1 MVSTMYIRLRTST
14 TLFLLINLLGL
25 SVTVRADET
34 DCLLQN
40 DQLVKLNPLKGLLK
54 QHQQNW
60 LSLSEKCPDS
70 PHVLHNLGVV
80 NAKLE
85 LWDKATSYFKESL
98 ESEPRSQQSYQ
109 HLSSIYRYQAV
120 TAYREALQSNSPA
133 PKKPSFKYQLS
144 ILQNTDKQVAS
155 PKQRSEQEA
164 LVENWLAEKR
174 PNLVI
179 NNPKYWLKS
188 NSPTPFAVIHTNQHS
203 FVLEFVKTQNN
214 WQILQEHVVP

>member
-1 MVSTMYIRLRTST
+1 MYIRLRTST
-14 TLFLLINLLGL
+14 TLFLLIYLLSL
-25 SVTVRADET
+25 SVTVSADET

-40 DQLVKLNPLKGLLK
+40 DQLVKLNPLKGLLE

-70 PHVLHNLGVV
+70 PYVLHNLGVV
-80 NAKLE
+80 NAKLG
-85 LWDKATSYFKESL
+85 LWDKAASYFKNSL

-144 ILQNTDKQVAS
+144 TLHANEQLAS
-155 PKQRSEQEA
+155 PKPRSEQEA

-179 NNPKYWLKS
+179 SNPKYWLNS
-188 NSPTPFAVIHTNQHS
+188 NSSTPFAVIHTSQHS
-203 FVLEFVKTQNN
+203 YILEFIKTQNN